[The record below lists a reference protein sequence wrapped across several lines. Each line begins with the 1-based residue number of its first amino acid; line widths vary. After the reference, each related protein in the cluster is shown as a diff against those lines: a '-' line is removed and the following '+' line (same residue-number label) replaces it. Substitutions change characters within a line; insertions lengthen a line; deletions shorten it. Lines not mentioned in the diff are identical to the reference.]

1 VENFSAS
8 NMAKAMMSFIFISV
22 RLLHTAQISKPNNV
36 NAAYLL
42 RSLSARYSLDSM
54 PLAISRVF
62 DLNQSIVGC
71 HIFKTDCISN
81 LFTKSATKFFCDTL
95 CYRHSCHTPN
105 HTILS
110 NSQLM
115 YDLFH
120 HSRSSYVA
128 SKLKGRE
135 GLWSVLSFPP

>member
-1 VENFSAS
+1 
-8 NMAKAMMSFIFISV
+8 
-22 RLLHTAQISKPNNV
+22 
-36 NAAYLL
+36 L

-62 DLNQSIVGC
+62 DQNQSIVGC

-81 LFTKSATKFFCDTL
+81 LFTESATKFFCDTL
-95 CYRHSCHTPN
+95 CCRHSRHTARLCTPN

-120 HSRSSYVA
+120 HSPSS
-128 SKLKGRE
+128 SS
-135 GLWSVLSFPP
+135 GL